1 MNCRTALP
9 RKLLFFLC
17 ASRAAIDTRV
27 LCQVELM
34 SVSMAGY
41 FLKKKKVLLNKNG
54 AASGKGSFSH
64 SLCMTLL
71 WSNEVI

>member
-1 MNCRTALP
+1 MALP
-9 RKLLFFLC
+9 QKLLFFLC

-27 LCQVELM
+27 LCQAELT

-41 FLKKKKVLLNKNG
+41 FKKKKVLLNKNG